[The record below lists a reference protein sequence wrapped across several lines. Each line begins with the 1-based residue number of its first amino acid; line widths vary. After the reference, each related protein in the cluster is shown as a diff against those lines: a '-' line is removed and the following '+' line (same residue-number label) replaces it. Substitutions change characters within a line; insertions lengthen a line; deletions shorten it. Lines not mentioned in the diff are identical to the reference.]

1 MNQLFEMLLS
11 RGYSPTNKA
20 HGRIGFDDV
29 LEAFK
34 SPGSHYLINTLP
46 ITEQDC
52 LIQKTINAFTE
63 ENIINDICSNYDM
76 KKKTILL
83 YGKNTLDLPLLQ
95 EKQAKLASLGF
106 NTIYIYVGG
115 LFEWMLLQDIY
126 GVEHFPTT
134 KRELDIIKFRPPSV
148 L

>member
-29 LEAFK
+29 LEAIK

-52 LIQKTINAFTE
+52 LIHNTLPCDKEEELINTLLE
-63 ENIINDICSNYDM
+63 SYEINTKKII
-76 KKKTILL
+76 L
-83 YGKNTLDLPLLQ
+83 YGKNGCDNTVY
-95 EKQAKLASLGF
+95 AKYDQLTKLG
-106 NTIYIYVGG
+106 IAGVHIYVGG
-115 LFEWMLLQDIY
+115 LFEWLLLRDVYGSALFKLKGSTDDILKY
-126 GVEHFPTT
+126 
-134 KRELDIIKFRPPSV
+134 RPP
-148 L
+148 LY